1 MNYPDNDS
9 SDSGFISQTLHNDSD
24 EGFYLSSEFRDLT
37 PIHESEHGH
46 SRVFRA
52 QRMGKWHVLKCLK
65 PQFADCPDYRA
76 LLRKEFELGYNLNH
90 PNIVRTIGMEE
101 VKGLGVCIV
110 MEYVEGTTL
119 DDFLASHGHDAQQEE
134 QMVGQLC
141 GALAYIHA
149 RQMVHR
155 DLKPSNILITDNGHN
170 VKLIDFG
177 LADSDS
183 FAILKQ
189 SAGTRRYAAPE
200 QLQPSAAVDGRADI
214 YALGKILQ
222 QLPFQSPKL
231 QRIAHRC
238 LQTDREKRF
247 QKADEIIKQLDK
259 RQLISKKG
267 WLWLLAAVAV
277 ALVAIWLST
286 KTKTT
291 TPNTQQP
298 SPNTYH
304 PTTADQ
310 QPAPTEE
317 AIPTLSAVS
326 PDVAYYLDQ
335 TAIPANVKTEPRFVH
350 LAEYA
355 YSITT
360 HFIKT
365 HSINYKSEEEAF
377 GYVLKELEK
386 TVADPKTR
394 HQYTSYLDVLTQ
406 IIGEDFRR
414 THFKEHPSPNTQQ
427 PSPNTQQPSPNTQQP
442 SPNTQQPS
450 PNTQQPSPNTQ
461 HPDREKLNRID
472 AIAEDCVSMLY
483 RITNLGSALP
493 ATTND
498 AEVLNAV
505 EQEVEQFIGK
515 ESPLLPAYQKQARAA
530 AQKHMSQRREQW
542 KQMGIWK

>member
-65 PQFADCPDYRA
+65 PQFADSPDYRA

-101 VKGLGVCIV
+101 VESLGVCIV

-119 DDFLASHGHDAQQEE
+119 NDFLASHGHDAQQEE
-134 QMVGQLC
+134 QMVRQLC

-200 QLQPSAAVDGRADI
+200 QLQTGATVDGRADF
-214 YALGKILQ
+214 YALGKILSE
-222 QLPFQSPKL
+222 LPFQSPKL

-247 QKADEIIKQLDK
+247 QNADEIIKQLDK
-259 RQLISKKG
+259 RQLISNKG
-267 WLWLLAAVAV
+267 WLWFLAAVAV

-291 TPNTQQP
+291 TPNTQQPSPTTQQPSPATQQPSPNTQQP

-335 TAIPANVKTEPRFVH
+335 TAIPKEVKTEPRFVH

-414 THFKEHPSPNTQQ
+414 THFKEQ
-427 PSPNTQQPSPNTQQP
+427 PSPNTQQPSPNA
-442 SPNTQQPS
+442 
-450 PNTQQPSPNTQ
+450 Q

-483 RITNLGSALP
+483 RITDLGSALP

-505 EQEVEQFIGK
+505 EQEVELFIGK

>member
-65 PQFADCPDYRA
+65 PQFADSPDYRA

-101 VKGLGVCIV
+101 VENLGVCIV

-119 DDFLASHGHDAQQEE
+119 DDFLANHGHDAQQEE
-134 QMVGQLC
+134 QMVRQLC

-149 RQMVHR
+149 QQMVHR

-222 QLPFQSPKL
+222 ELPFQSPKL
-231 QRIAHRC
+231 KRIARRC

-247 QKADEIIKQLDK
+247 QNADDIIKQLDK
-259 RQLISKKG
+259 RQFISKKG
-267 WLWLLAAVAV
+267 WLWLLTAVAV

-291 TPNTQQP
+291 SPITQQSSPATQHPSPTTQHPSPNTQQP

-310 QPAPTEE
+310 QPSPTEE

-386 TVADPKTR
+386 TVADAKTR
-394 HQYTSYLDVLTQ
+394 HQYTTYLDVLTQ

-414 THFKEHPSPNTQQ
+414 THFKEQ
-427 PSPNTQQPSPNTQQP
+427 PSPTA
-442 SPNTQQPS
+442 QQPS

-515 ESPLLPAYQKQARAA
+515 ESPLLSAYQKQARAA

>member
-1 MNYPDNDS
+1 MNNPDNDS

-65 PQFADCPDYRA
+65 PQFADSPDYRA

-101 VKGLGVCIV
+101 VESLGVCIV

-119 DDFLASHGHDAQQEE
+119 NDFLANHGHDAQQEE
-134 QMVGQLC
+134 QMVRQLC

-200 QLQPSAAVDGRADI
+200 QLQTGAAVDGRADI
-214 YALGKILQ
+214 YALGKILSE
-222 QLPFQSPKL
+222 LPFQSAKL
-231 QRIAHRC
+231 QRIVHRC

-247 QKADEIIKQLDK
+247 QNADEIIKQLDK
-259 RQLISKKG
+259 RQLISNKG

-291 TPNTQQP
+291 TPNTQQPSPITQQPSPATQQPSPNTQQP

-414 THFKEHPSPNTQQ
+414 THFKE
-427 PSPNTQQPSPNTQQP
+427 
-442 SPNTQQPS
+442 QPS

-483 RITNLGSALP
+483 RITDLGSALP

>member
-1 MNYPDNDS
+1 MMNYPDNDS
-9 SDSGFISQTLHNDSD
+9 TDSGFISQAQHNDSD
-24 EGFYLSSEFRDLT
+24 ERFYLSSEFRDLT
-37 PIHESEHGH
+37 LIHESEHGH

-65 PQFADCPDYRA
+65 PQFADTPDYRA

-101 VKGLGVCIV
+101 VENLGVCIV
-110 MEYVEGTTL
+110 MEYVEGRTL
-119 DDFLASHGHDAQQEE
+119 DDFLANNEHDAQQEE
-134 QMVGQLC
+134 QMVRQLC

-189 SAGTRRYAAPE
+189 SAGTPRYAAPE
-200 QLQPSAAVDGRADI
+200 QLQSGAPVDGRADI

-222 QLPFQSPKL
+222 QLPFHSAKL
-231 QRIAHRC
+231 QRIARRC
-238 LQTDREKRF
+238 SQTDREKRF
-247 QKADEIIKQLDK
+247 QTAEEIIKQLDK
-259 RQLISKKG
+259 RQFISKKA

-277 ALVAIWLST
+277 AFAAIWLST
-286 KTKTT
+286 KTKTS
-291 TPNTQQP
+291 PPITQQP
-298 SPNTYH
+298 SS
-304 PTTADQ
+304 TTQ
-310 QPAPTEE
+310 QPASTTQHPSPTEE

-326 PDVAYYLDQ
+326 PDVAYYLDK
-335 TAIPANVKTEPRFVH
+335 TAIPKEVKTEPRFVH
-350 LAEYA
+350 LAEYS

-386 TVADPKTR
+386 TVANPKTR
-394 HQYTSYLDVLTQ
+394 HQYTTYLDVLTQ

-414 THFKEHPSPNTQQ
+414 SHFKEQ
-427 PSPNTQQPSPNTQQP
+427 PSPNN
-442 SPNTQQPS
+442 
-450 PNTQQPSPNTQ
+450 QQPSPNTQ

-483 RITNLGSALP
+483 RITDLGSALP

-515 ESPLLPAYQKQARAA
+515 ESPHLPAYQKQARAA